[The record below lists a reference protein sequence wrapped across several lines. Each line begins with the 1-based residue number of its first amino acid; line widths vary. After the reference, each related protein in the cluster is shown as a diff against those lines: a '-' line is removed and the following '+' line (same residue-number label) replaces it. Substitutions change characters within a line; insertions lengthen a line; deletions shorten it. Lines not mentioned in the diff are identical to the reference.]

1 MDHNN
6 KDNKEDQ
13 VENLMN
19 LVERHTR
26 TERHLEQYS
35 HIGSEEN
42 KNRAREKQ
50 DVREQEME
58 KLKSKIVSD
67 NNESK
72 TEQIQNLTNK
82 YRSAENYMEDNYEH
96 IPEQNLQNMQN
107 KQQNRKEQIE
117 NLSKKIN
124 GED

>member
-1 MDHNN
+1 MDNN
-6 KDNKEDQ
+6 ENKEGQ

-50 DVREQEME
+50 DIREQEME
-58 KLKSKIVSD
+58 NLKNKIVSD
-67 NNESK
+67 NGESK
-72 TEQIQNLTNK
+72 AEQIENITDNYKSTQ
-82 YRSAENYMEDNYEH
+82 NYMEDNYEH

-107 KQQNRKEQIE
+107 KQQNRKQQIE
-117 NLSKKIN
+117 NLSKKVN

>member
-1 MDHNN
+1 MDNN
-6 KDNKEDQ
+6 ENKEGQ

-50 DVREQEME
+50 DIREQEME
-58 KLKSKIVSD
+58 NLKNKIVSD
-67 NNESK
+67 NGESK
-72 TEQIQNLTNK
+72 VEQIENITDNYKSTQ
-82 YRSAENYMEDNYEH
+82 NYMEDNYEH

-107 KQQNRKEQIE
+107 KQQNRKQQIE
-117 NLSKKIN
+117 NLSKKVN